1 MMYPTLHIHVHVHEF
16 SDSWEQRLVTQH
28 NTSSAAFFQRRKQLH
43 RRWDSN
49 PRLVATCTCTCTHT
63 CTCTFH
69 SYTYTCIYNVL
80 MCMCTTCACLYV
92 VQTCTCTCIHVY
104 TTCKQQLY
112 GLCVQKK
119 QLFSVERE
127 SRGWDV
133 LAHTIHGG
141 SATCTVC
148 LLVEACLL

>member
-1 MMYPTLHIHVHVHEF
+1 MMYPTLHVHEY
-16 SDSWEQRLVTQH
+16 SDTWEQRLVTQH
-28 NTSSAAFFQRRKQLH
+28 NTSSAAFFQRREQLH
-43 RRWDSN
+43 RRWDLN
-49 PRLVATCTCTCTHT
+49 PRLTH
-63 CTCTFH
+63 
-69 SYTYTCIYNVL
+69 SSNYMYMYMYISLIYIHLCNVL

-112 GLCVQKK
+112 GPCVQ
-119 QLFSVERE
+119 LSSCFLLRERVVGGM
-127 SRGWDV
+127 SF
-133 LAHTIHGG
+133 AHTIHGG